1 MNTLTTTSKD
11 LNKDTILF
19 NRYEERGKMAHDKSI
34 LRRYANYLFILSVIL
49 SIALLSVKFGPRYFY
64 RYFGYL
70 WLDKFDSRLTAPQIS
85 TIQKGIQGLK
95 AKIVWSSSRT
105 GNHEIFLLTLPDLQ
119 MYQIT
124 RNNHADFFPRFSPDG
139 EKFVFSRSQRPWVSQ
154 RDLDSW
160 DLVLFTLAGNKE
172 TILAR
177 SAYNPQ
183 WITNSR
189 ISFVRNRKVMVLD
202 LGTGREEMVLD
213 GNQDPVSGEISTPE
227 FLRQDPNLLAFTGR
241 GKMDGVFIMDRARK
255 TFLKI
260 GQGCQ
265 ITWMP
270 NGQEVIWVDN
280 GGNGGN
286 QILKSSLTPGQQKVF
301 MDLPGQYSHE
311 YFPRLSPDGKWLVW
325 GASAGGHEH
334 DIADYEI
341 FLWKVGTPFS
351 QAIRLTY
358 NAANDNWP
366 DIFLQN

>member
-1 MNTLTTTSKD
+1 MSATASD
-11 LNKDTILF
+11 FILQF
-19 NRYEERGKMAHDKSI
+19 KKSEGGSPMTQARPFW
-34 LRRYANYLFILSVIL
+34 RRYGKYAFFLMALFGLALS
-49 SIALLSVKFGPRYFY
+49 AFQFGPRYFY
-64 RYFGYL
+64 RYFGSL
-70 WLDKFDSRLTAPQIS
+70 WLDKFDSRLTAQQIS

-95 AKIVWSSSRT
+95 AKIIWSSSRT
-105 GNHEIFLLTLPDLQ
+105 GNHEIFLLTLPDLR
-119 MYQIT
+119 MYQLT
-124 RNNHADFFPRFSPDG
+124 HNKHADFFPRFSPDG
-139 EKFVFSRSQRPWVSQ
+139 EKIVFSRSQRPWVSQ

-160 DLVLFTLAGNKE
+160 DLVLFSLDGNKE
-172 TILAR
+172 TFLAR
-177 SAYNPQ
+177 NAYNPQ

-189 ISFVRNRKVMVLD
+189 ISFVRNRKVLVLD
-202 LGTGREEMVLD
+202 LGTGKEEMVLD

-265 ITWMP
+265 ITWVP

-286 QILKSSLTPGQQKVF
+286 QILKSSLTQVEQKVF

-351 QAIRLTY
+351 QAIRLTT